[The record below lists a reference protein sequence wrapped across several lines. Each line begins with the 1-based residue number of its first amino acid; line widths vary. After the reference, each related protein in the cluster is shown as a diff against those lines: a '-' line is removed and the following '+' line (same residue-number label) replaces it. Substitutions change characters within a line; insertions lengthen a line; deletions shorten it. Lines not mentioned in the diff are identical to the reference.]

1 MPAALLLSYVL
12 SIVLLIA
19 TPGPVVAYITQVA
32 LQQGRG
38 VAWRTALGTSSG
50 ALVLMALAALVVGG
64 VLVLHPQALAWL
76 GLAGSGFLLVLAAS
90 GLRAWKVAGRE
101 SAATEAA
108 PASPATP
115 LPKASRQG
123 GWRRGFGVAVANPK
137 DILFFAALF
146 PQFLHAA
153 SHPLARLG
161 LLAAI
166 WVGLDL
172 LILAGYIAAAQ
183 HPRVQRHQ
191 RVLTLLSLLALLVMA
206 LAAAVWSVRALWL
219 QG

>member
-76 GLAGSGFLLVLAAS
+76 GLAGSGFLLLLAAS
-90 GLRAWKVAGRE
+90 GLRAWVAAEGQ
-101 SAATEAA
+101 SAAAMPVA
-108 PASPATP
+108 
-115 LPKASRQG
+115 LSRQG

-206 LAAAVWSVRALWL
+206 LAAAAWSVRALWL

>member
-32 LQQGRG
+32 LLQGRG
-38 VAWRTALGTSSG
+38 MAWRTALGTSSG
-50 ALVLMALAALVVGG
+50 ALVLMALAALAVGG
-64 VLVLHPQALAWL
+64 VLVLQPQALAWL
-76 GLAGSGFLLVLAAS
+76 GLAGSGFLIVLADG
-90 GLRAWKVAGRE
+90 GLRAWCAAARHST
-101 SAATEAA
+101 SATR
-108 PASPATP
+108 ATP
-115 LPKASRQG
+115 GRLG
-123 GWRRGFGVAVANPK
+123 GWRHGFGVAVANPK

-153 SHPLARLG
+153 TNPLARLG

-191 RVLTLLSLLALLVMA
+191 RVLTLWSLLALLAMA
-206 LAAAVWSVRALWL
+206 LVAIAWSLQALWP

>member
-1 MPAALLLSYVL
+1 MPTALLLSYVL

-38 VAWRTALGTSSG
+38 MAWRTALGTSCG

-76 GLAGSGFLLVLAAS
+76 GLAGSGFLMVLAVG
-90 GLRAWKVAGRE
+90 GLRAWGAAGWHST
-101 SAATEAA
+101 SAAGA
-108 PASPATP
+108 PTG
-115 LPKASRQG
+115 RQG

-153 SHPLARLG
+153 TNPLARLG

-191 RVLTLLSLLALLVMA
+191 RVLTLWSLLTLLAMAL
-206 LAAAVWSVRALWL
+206 LAAAWSLQALWP

>member
-90 GLRAWKVAGRE
+90 GLRAWIAAGRE
-101 SAATEAA
+101 SAAAA
-108 PASPATP
+108 PASTTTS

>member
-38 VAWRTALGTSSG
+38 MAWRTALGTSSG

-76 GLAGSGFLLVLAAS
+76 GLAGSGFLIVLAVS
-90 GLRAWKVAGRE
+90 GLRAWGAAGRHST
-101 SAATEAA
+101 SAAG
-108 PASPATP
+108 TP
-115 LPKASRQG
+115 PGRQG

-153 SHPLARLG
+153 TNPLARLG

-191 RVLTLLSLLALLVMA
+191 RVLTLWSLLALLAMA
-206 LAAAVWSVRALWL
+206 LLAAAWSL
-219 QG
+219 QGLWPQG

>member
-1 MPAALLLSYVL
+1 MPLALLLSYVL

-50 ALVLMALAALVVGG
+50 ALVLMALAALAVGG
-64 VLVLHPQALAWL
+64 VLVLRPEALAWL
-76 GLAGSGFLLVLAAS
+76 GLAGSVFLMVLAGS
-90 GLRAWKVAGRE
+90 GLRDWAAQPRENVDTAAVGAAKPAG
-101 SAATEAA
+101 
-108 PASPATP
+108 
-115 LPKASRQG
+115 LG
-123 GWRRGFGVAVANPK
+123 GWQRGFLVAVANPK

-146 PQFLHAA
+146 PQFLHGA
-153 SHPLARLG
+153 SAPMARLG

-172 LILAGYIAAAQ
+172 LILAAYIAAAQ

-191 RVLTLLSLLALLVMA
+191 RLLALLSLLILLVMGL
-206 LAAAVWSVRALWL
+206 LAAGWSVWALWS
-219 QG
+219 